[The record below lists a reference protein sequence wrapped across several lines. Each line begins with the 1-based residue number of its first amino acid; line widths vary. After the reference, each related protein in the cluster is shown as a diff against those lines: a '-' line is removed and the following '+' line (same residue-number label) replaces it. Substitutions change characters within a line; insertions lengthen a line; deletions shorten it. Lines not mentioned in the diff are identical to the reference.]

1 MSTISRLLVTNS
13 DSIMHSRNGSSLS
26 KESYPCD
33 RIVSSSDALILKVT
47 DCRAER
53 EEALR
58 LVQRVYSRTGLTD
71 AKSSCIRVMRQH
83 LADETEIIVAKEAS
97 EVVFTVTL
105 VRDGEFGLPLES
117 LFEAEVES
125 MRSQGMRLAEVSCL
139 AHSNDML
146 DSRERFNTFVRG
158 ISLLLQTAKRRKV
171 DRLLL
176 AVHPRHA
183 KVYERLFGCVRCS
196 DAKEY
201 AAVKGNPAILCSHDF
216 AKLDQTGYPLYKQI
230 YSKPYDPWQ
239 MDGTKMSEAEKQY
252 FEQFLPVGEYEVV
265 PMAA

>member
-1 MSTISRLLVTNS
+1 
-13 DSIMHSRNGSSLS
+13 
-26 KESYPCD
+26 
-33 RIVSSSDALILKVT
+33 
-47 DCRAER
+47 
-53 EEALR
+53 
-58 LVQRVYSRTGLTD
+58 
-71 AKSSCIRVMRQH
+71 
-83 LADETEIIVAKEAS
+83 
-97 EVVFTVTL
+97 VTL
-105 VRDGEFGLPLES
+105 VRDGEFGMPAES
-117 LFEAEVES
+117 LFEEEVES
-125 MRSQGMRLAEVSCL
+125 MRAQGMRLAEVSCL
-139 AHSNDML
+139 AHSNDVL
-146 DSRERFNTFVRG
+146 DSHERFNTFVRG

-230 YSKPYDPWQ
+230 YSTPYDPWQ
-239 MDGTKMSEAEKQY
+239 MDGTKMSEIEKQY
-252 FEQFLPVGEYEVV
+252 FEQFLPTGEYEVM